1 MRLWLLRFSDRQ
13 RATVSNPS
21 PPLGI
26 SEEDWS
32 ATPVAVR
39 VVVMEL
45 LQRVARLEA
54 RLNQT
59 SRNSSKPPS
68 SDPPQAK
75 PRAAKEP
82 TGRKSGGQPGHEGHG
97 RKLKPES
104 EVDQIIDVR
113 PEHCGQCGTLL
124 LGEDAEPERHQVTEL
139 PRIAPVVTEYRRHC
153 LWCVACGVR
162 TQAVWPATMPTG
174 SFGPRVQATVGYL
187 TGRLGASQREVQDLF
202 ATLYQTDVSVGGI
215 GALEQAV
222 SAALAAPVAE
232 AQMYVE
238 RQPVRNA
245 DETSWPEKTQRRWLW
260 ISVTPLVTI
269 FRLLQTRGAAGAKEL
284 LGEVV
289 WGIIG
294 TDHYAGYH
302 WIDPRQRQLC
312 WAHLKREFVA
322 WSERTGE
329 TARIGLAL
337 LAVEKQLFALWYRV
351 RDGTVAWADFQV
363 AMRPLMARVSTL
375 FQEGVAGAD
384 AKARGPCRN
393 LLKREAA
400 LWTFV
405 WETGVEPTNNCA
417 ERPLRRAVLWR
428 RRSFGTQSAAGSQ
441 FVERILTAVTTLR
454 QQRRNVLDYL
464 TAACTAAIR
473 HEPAPSL
480 LPLTAPSLLAR

>member
-1 MRLWLLRFSDRQ
+1 MLDQL
-13 RATVSNPS
+13 
-21 PPLGI
+21 PPAGI
-26 SEEDWS
+26 TAEDWD
-32 ATPVAVR
+32 ATPAAVR
-39 VVVMEL
+39 ALVMEL
-45 LQRVARLEA
+45 LRRLAQVEA

-68 SDPPQAK
+68 SDPPSAR
-75 PRAAKEP
+75 PRATQEL

-124 LGEDAEPERHQVTEL
+124 LGEDTEPERHQVTEL
-139 PRIAPVVTEYRRHC
+139 PRITPVVTEYRRHC
-153 LWCVACGVR
+153 LWCVACGAR
-162 TQAVWPATMPTG
+162 TQAPWPTTMPTG

-187 TGRLGASQREVQDLF
+187 TGRIGASQREVQDIF
-202 ATLYQTDVSVGGI
+202 ATLYQTEVSVGGI
-215 GALEQAV
+215 GLLEQAV
-222 SAALAAPVAE
+222 SAALATPVAE
-232 AQMYVE
+232 AQTYVQ

-245 DETSWPEKTQRRWLW
+245 DETSWREKRQRRWLW
-260 ISVTPLVTI
+260 IRVTPLVTI
-269 FRLLQTRGAAGAKEL
+269 FRLLKTRGAVGAKEL

-329 TARIGLAL
+329 TARIGVAL
-337 LAVEKQLFALWYRV
+337 LAVEKQFFALWYRV
-351 RDGTVAWADFQV
+351 RDGTLAWADFQV
-363 AMRPLMARVSTL
+363 AMQPLMARVKTL
-375 FQEGVAGAD
+375 LQEGVAGAD
-384 AKARGPCRN
+384 AKAQGTCRN

-428 RRSFGTQSAAGSQ
+428 RRSFGTQSEAGSQ

-454 QQRRNVLDYL
+454 QQRRDVLDNL
-464 TAACTAAIR
+464 TAACLAAISNT
-473 HEPAPSL
+473 PAPSL
-480 LPLTAPSLLAR
+480 LPLTSPPFLAR

>member
-1 MRLWLLRFSDRQ
+1 MSEQ
-13 RATVSNPS
+13 G
-21 PPLGI
+21 PPPGI
-26 SEEDWS
+26 SAEDWA

-39 VVVMEL
+39 TLVMEL
-45 LQRVARLEA
+45 LWRLAQVEA

-68 SDPPQAK
+68 SDPPGAR
-75 PRAAKEP
+75 PRAPKEP
-82 TGRKSGGQPGHEGHG
+82 TGRKTGGQPGHEGHG

-104 EVDQIIDVR
+104 EVDQIVDVR
-113 PEHCGQCGTLL
+113 PERCGQCGTLL
-124 LGEDAEPERHQVTEL
+124 LGEDAAPERHQVTEV
-139 PRIAPVVTEYRRHC
+139 PRIAPIVTEYRRHC
-153 LWCVACGVR
+153 LWCVACGLY
-162 TQAVWPATMPTG
+162 TQAQWPVTMPAG

-187 TGRLGASQREVQDLF
+187 TGRIGASQREVQDLL
-202 ATLYQTDVSVGGI
+202 ATLYQMEVSVGGI

-222 SAALAAPVAE
+222 SAALAAPVIE
-232 AQMYVE
+232 AQRYVQ

-245 DETSWPEKTQRRWLW
+245 DETSWREKGKRRWLW

-269 FRLLQTRGAAGAKEL
+269 CRLLQTRGAVGAKAL

-302 WIDPRQRQLC
+302 WLDPHQRQLC

-322 WSERTGE
+322 WSERAGE
-329 TARIGLAL
+329 TARIGRAL
-337 LAVEKQLFALWYRV
+337 LAIEKQLFVLWYRV
-351 RDGTVAWADFQV
+351 RDGTLTWADFQV
-363 AMRPLMARVSTL
+363 AMQPLMTRVQTL
-375 FQEGVAGAD
+375 LQEGVANAD

-405 WETGVEPTNNCA
+405 WEPGVEPTNNSA

-428 RRSFGTQSAAGSQ
+428 RRSFGTQSESGSQ

-454 QQRRNVLDYL
+454 QQHRDVLDYL
-464 TAACTAAIR
+464 TAACAAAIDNI
-473 HEPAPSL
+473 PAPSL
-480 LPLTAPSLLAR
+480 LPLTSPPLLAR

>member
-1 MRLWLLRFSDRQ
+1 MIGSEFIM
-13 RATVSNPS
+13 ANAA

-45 LQRVARLEA
+45 LERVAQLEA

-82 TGRKSGGQPGHEGHG
+82 TGRKAGGQRGHEGHG

-104 EVDQIIDVR
+104 EVEQIIDVR
-113 PEHCGQCGTLL
+113 PESCRQCGTLL
-124 LGEDAEPERHQVTEL
+124 LGEDAGPERHQVTEL
-139 PRIAPVVTEYRRHC
+139 PRITPVVTEYRRHS
-153 LWCVACGVR
+153 LWCVACGAR
-162 TQAVWPATMPTG
+162 TQAAWPTTMPLG

-187 TGRLGASQREVQDLF
+187 TGRIGVSQREVQDLF
-202 ATLYQTDVSVGGI
+202 ATLYQTEVSVGGI
-215 GALEQAV
+215 GGLEQAV

-232 AQMYVE
+232 AQTYVQ

-245 DETSWPEKTQRRWLW
+245 DETSWRENGKRRWLW

-269 FRLLQTRGAAGAKEL
+269 FRLLQTRGAAGAKDL
-284 LGEVV
+284 LGEIV

-322 WSERTGE
+322 WSERPGE
-329 TARIGLAL
+329 TARIGVAF
-337 LAVEKQLFALWYRV
+337 LAVEKQLFELWYRV
-351 RDGTVAWADFQV
+351 RDGTLAWADFHV
-363 AMRPLMARVSTL
+363 AMLPLMARVSTL
-375 FQEGVAGAD
+375 LQEGIVGAD
-384 AKARGPCRN
+384 AKARGTCRN
-393 LLKREAA
+393 LLKREVA

-405 WETGVEPTNNCA
+405 WEPGVEPTNNCA

-454 QQRRNVLDYL
+454 QQHRDVLEYL
-464 TAACTAAIR
+464 TAACTAAISKD
-473 HEPAPSL
+473 PAPSL
-480 LPLTAPSLLAR
+480 LPLTSPALVAR

>member
-1 MRLWLLRFSDRQ
+1 MSDQ
-13 RATVSNPS
+13 M
-21 PPLGI
+21 PPAGI
-26 SEEDWS
+26 SAEDWA
-32 ATPVAVR
+32 ATPLAVR
-39 VVVMEL
+39 VLVMEL
-45 LQRVARLEA
+45 LRRLAEVEA

-59 SRNSSKPPS
+59 SQNSSKPPS
-68 SDPPQAK
+68 SDPPGAK
-75 PRAAKEP
+75 PRAAKTP
-82 TGRKSGGQPGHEGHG
+82 TGRKSGGQPGHEGHS
-97 RKLKPES
+97 RKFKPES

-113 PEHCGQCGTLL
+113 PEECGRCGTLL

-139 PRIAPVVTEYRRHC
+139 PRITPVVTEYRRHR
-153 LWCVACGVR
+153 LGCVACGAQ
-162 TQAVWPATMPTG
+162 TQAPWPTTMPLS
-174 SFGPRVQATVGYL
+174 SFGPRLQATVGYL
-187 TGRLGASQREVQDLF
+187 TGRIGASQREVQDLL
-202 ATLYQTDVSVGGI
+202 ATLYQTEVSVGGI

-222 SAALAAPVAE
+222 SIALATPVQAAE
-232 AQMYVE
+232 RYVQ
-238 RQPVRNA
+238 RQPIRNA
-245 DETSWPEKTQRRWLW
+245 DETSWREKGKRRWLW

-312 WAHLKREFVA
+312 WAHLKREFIA

-329 TARIGLAL
+329 TARIGHAL
-337 LAVEKQLFALWYRV
+337 LAIEKQLFLLWYRV

-363 AMRPLMARVSTL
+363 AMQPLMARVKML
-375 FQEGVAGAD
+375 LQAGVAGAD
-384 AKARGPCRN
+384 AKAQGTCRN

-405 WETGVEPTNNCA
+405 WEPGVEPTNNSA

-428 RRSFGTQSAAGSQ
+428 RRSFGTQSEAGSQ

-454 QQRRNVLDYL
+454 QQRRDVLDYL
-464 TAACTAAIR
+464 TDACTAAICKT
-473 HEPAPSL
+473 PAPSL
-480 LPLTAPSLLAR
+480 LPLTSPPLLAR